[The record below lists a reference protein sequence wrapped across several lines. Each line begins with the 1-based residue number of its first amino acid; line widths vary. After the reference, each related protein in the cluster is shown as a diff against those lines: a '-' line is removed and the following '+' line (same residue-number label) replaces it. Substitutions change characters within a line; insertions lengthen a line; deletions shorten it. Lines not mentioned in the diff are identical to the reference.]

1 MVWLSAHPEPARFLL
16 LLEQTRNRD
25 LSIDN
30 LRRLE
35 STRREVQVL
44 LLVGQGKPPVAI
56 AEPLG
61 MSDLTIKKH
70 LQNIYRKSGVQN
82 RLSAII
88 YALEKLGIL
97 AKQLGS
103 AFKSPTRRT
112 QSGQRP
118 PESYESAEPAG
129 VPPVPPGDL
138 TDRTDLG

>member
-88 YALEKLGIL
+88 YALEKL
-97 AKQLGS
+97 
-103 AFKSPTRRT
+103 
-112 QSGQRP
+112 
-118 PESYESAEPAG
+118 
-129 VPPVPPGDL
+129 
-138 TDRTDLG
+138 